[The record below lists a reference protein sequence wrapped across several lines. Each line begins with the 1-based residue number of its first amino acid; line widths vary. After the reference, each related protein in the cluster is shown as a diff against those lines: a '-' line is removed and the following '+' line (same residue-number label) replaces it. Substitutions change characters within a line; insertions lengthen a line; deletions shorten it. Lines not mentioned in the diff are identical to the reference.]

1 MLYKFTTFYL
11 QIKKT
16 ETVCLIKTDRN
27 LNVFLY
33 NQIPFDV
40 FKKQDKWMNFTFLN
54 AMFWCMKAKLMRIFI
69 FVSWKVIIL
78 EMMLNACDKI
88 SC

>member
-16 ETVCLIKTDRN
+16 ETVCLIKTERN

-40 FKKQDKWMNFTFLN
+40 LKKQDKWMNFTFLN
-54 AMFWCMKAKLMRIFI
+54 AMF
-69 FVSWKVIIL
+69 
-78 EMMLNACDKI
+78 
-88 SC
+88 

>member
-1 MLYKFTTFYL
+1 
-11 QIKKT
+11 
-16 ETVCLIKTDRN
+16 
-27 LNVFLY
+27 
-33 NQIPFDV
+33 
-40 FKKQDKWMNFTFLN
+40 
-54 AMFWCMKAKLMRIFI
+54 MKANLMRIFI